1 MDVLLALAGVVVGL
15 VLLNK
20 GADWLVEGASSLA
33 ALARISPL
41 LIGLTIVAFGTSLP
55 ELSVSVTASL
65 EGDAGI
71 TLGNLVGS
79 NIANILLVLG
89 LAAFLRPID
98 VSMKVVHRQSVLMA
112 ASAVLVL
119 LVAMDGTVSRL
130 DALVLLAAFCLWLG
144 HFIQDARR
152 AAKKAGGTSDPEHKA
167 PVATVKTIGGL
178 LVVLLSAAV
187 LVSSAIDLAGGLGV
201 PTVLIGLTVVA
212 IGTSLPELVT
222 TVKASRRDESDLSVG
237 NVLGSNVFNSLFVLG
252 VAAAIQ
258 PLSLGQDVRF
268 DLVLMVAASVALV
281 PLLYTGRV
289 LSRREGAVMLGAYV
303 VYVVYLYLR
312 MGPVT

>member
-1 MDVLLALAGVVVGL
+1 MDVLLALAGVIFGL

-71 TLGNLVGS
+71 TFGNVVGS

-89 LAAFLRPID
+89 LAALLRPID
-98 VSMKVVHRQSVLMA
+98 VSMKVVHRQSALMA
-112 ASAVLVL
+112 VSAVLVL
-119 LVAMDGTVSRL
+119 LVAIDGTVSRL
-130 DALVLLAAFCLWLG
+130 DALVLLAAFSLWLG

-152 AAKKAGGTSDPEHKA
+152 AAKEAGGTSDPEHKA
-167 PVATVKTIGGL
+167 PVATVKTVGGL

-187 LVSSAIDLAGGLGV
+187 LVGSAIDLAGGLGV

-212 IGTSLPELVT
+212 VGTSLPELVT

-237 NVLGSNVFNSLFVLG
+237 NVLGSNVFNVLFVLG
-252 VAAAIQ
+252 VAAAIH
-258 PLSLGQDVRF
+258 PLSLGQEVRF
-268 DLVLMVAASVALV
+268 DLVLMVAASVVLV

-289 LSRREGAVMLGAYV
+289 LSRREGVLMLAAYV
-303 VYVVYLYLR
+303 VYIVYLYFR
-312 MGPVT
+312 MVPAT